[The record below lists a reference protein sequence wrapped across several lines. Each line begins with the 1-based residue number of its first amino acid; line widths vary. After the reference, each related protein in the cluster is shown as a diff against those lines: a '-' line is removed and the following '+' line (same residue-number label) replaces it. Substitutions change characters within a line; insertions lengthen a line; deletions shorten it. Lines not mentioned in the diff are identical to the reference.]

1 MKQIFCMLTVMSA
14 LVPLSA
20 QSRQK
25 APEDFQKLVKP
36 DPEFNSIRTFRC
48 DFQTGEGRDSFTVPN
63 ARIKDGGLG
72 EILFDNLNYEKGS
85 ARLIGNVGSSDVILL
100 EGPLAVSL
108 IERTDVG
115 GLTITTIFKGATV
128 GLPLARTY
136 RAVSS
141 RHIARTIG
149 GESTT
154 QHYGSCKGLL

>member
-1 MKQIFCMLTVMSA
+1 MRQIVYLALIVLAMLS
-14 LVPLSA
+14 LSNA
-20 QSRQK
+20 QEQPK
-25 APEDFQKLVKP
+25 VTLPELVKP
-36 DPEFNSIRTFRC
+36 DPDFGSIKTFRC
-48 DFQTGEGRDSFTVPN
+48 DFQTGEGRDSFEKPN

-72 EILFDNLNYEKGS
+72 ELLFDNLNYKNGT

-100 EGPLAVSL
+100 DGMLAVSF

-115 GLTITTIFKGATV
+115 GVTITTIFKGANV
-128 GLPLARTY
+128 GLRLSQTY

-154 QHYGSCKGLL
+154 QHYGTCKGLL